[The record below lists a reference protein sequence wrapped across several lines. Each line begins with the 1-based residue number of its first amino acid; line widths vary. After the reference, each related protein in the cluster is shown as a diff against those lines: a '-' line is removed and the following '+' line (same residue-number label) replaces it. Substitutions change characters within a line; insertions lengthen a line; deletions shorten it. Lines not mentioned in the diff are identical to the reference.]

1 MVLRLWCDRSFGRIE
16 FNQYL
21 GAKAKGVIL
30 FIYGRTIPGLYY
42 LSELYALGI
51 FLSFPMLLFPIAS
64 SALSSPIGQRI
75 FGIDAAESYSS
86 AVIFRGILITF
97 CYICSITGINII
109 DFVNL
114 TGAGFNCVTAFVF
127 PIIFYINYFERK
139 GELSEGH
146 KKFLIFLLVL
156 CSALSLLS
164 LVDGISSIL
173 TGRNG

>member
-1 MVLRLWCDRSFGRIE
+1 M
-16 FNQYL
+16 
-21 GAKAKGVIL
+21 

-64 SALSSPIGQRI
+64 SALSSPIGQRV
-75 FGIDAAESYSS
+75 FGIDAAESYTS
-86 AVIFRGILITF
+86 AVLFRGILITF

-127 PIIFYINYFERK
+127 PIIFYINYFEKK

-146 KKFLIFLLVL
+146 KKFLIFLLVF
-156 CSALSLLS
+156 CSVLSLLS
-164 LVDGISSIL
+164 LIDGISSIV